1 MSSMAV
7 LVACSA
13 TCGITPRLQREMGR
27 RGLLVRAAALS
38 VAPRPSLAA
47 VDSPERFENS
57 VIGFSFNAPPT
68 YKRQVAGGLFG
79 RAAEALAFGG
89 AVTYNGAEGATIDLT
104 TQTLPPG
111 PQYARLDP
119 TQWSA
124 DDAAD
129 SILEGEVLSKE
140 LRRFGDCD
148 AWIFESRT
156 RAETGYTV
164 ATLKKDRCAKS
175 APVQRRQVR
184 SRVRRARLHRHR
196 RSRAR
201 ALSNFANHLV
211 VLSAHAPNPVFER
224 VKPELLAAVGS
235 LVFVDFASGLADA
248 DLKVARPFGGGSG
261 GR

>member
-1 MSSMAV
+1 
-7 LVACSA
+7 
-13 TCGITPRLQREMGR
+13 MGR

-164 ATLKKDRCAKS
+164 ATLKKD
-175 APVQRRQVR
+175 
-184 SRVRRARLHRHR
+184 
-196 RSRAR
+196 
-201 ALSNFANHLV
+201 SNFANHLV